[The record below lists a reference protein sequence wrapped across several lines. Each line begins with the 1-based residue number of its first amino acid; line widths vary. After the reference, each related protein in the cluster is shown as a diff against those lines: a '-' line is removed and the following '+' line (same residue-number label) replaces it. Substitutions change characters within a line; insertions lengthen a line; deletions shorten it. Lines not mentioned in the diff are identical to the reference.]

1 MGTTLERRPGASKRR
16 YVEAIQAKANIAL
29 NKQGWVDSIEH
40 AAKSIDL
47 SWDPEFGWIDL
58 EEDKIEDYDLQ
69 VPQKSRSHPHASPRS
84 VVITASHF
92 PKNGSCEY
100 KNYCNSNNE
109 SNVITKRQQESNT
122 KTNNSI
128 NLPDED

>member
-1 MGTTLERRPGASKRR
+1 M
-16 YVEAIQAKANIAL
+16 
-29 NKQGWVDSIEH
+29 GWVDSIEH

-47 SWDPEFGWIDL
+47 SWGPEFGWIDL

-92 PKNGSCEY
+92 PKNGSYEY
-100 KNYCNSNNE
+100 KNY
-109 SNVITKRQQESNT
+109 R
-122 KTNNSI
+122 NSI
-128 NLPDED
+128 NLPDEDFDDFVKIRAQFNNFVTMRTQQKNQD